1 MCLFFIFKRQKK
13 FATHPSLAMSY
24 GQPIG
29 VKRFAVVR
37 KITIFLEYHVV
48 SFDKPFA
55 PRSIYYL
62 FQFIQESHVN
72 NSTSGLECVKIQI
85 IFATVAASETFFFAN
100 SQPHLAVTSQTDQQ
114 MRSHSACAIRGSMQE
129 TELWNYRDD
138 YASKNHICIYDF

>member
-29 VKRFAVVR
+29 VKCFAVVR

-62 FQFIQESHVN
+62 FQFIQQSHVN

-85 IFATVAASETFFFAN
+85 IFATDAASETFFCKFTAASGCN
-100 SQPHLAVTSQTDQQ
+100 ESNGSADAKSFC
-114 MRSHSACAIRGSMQE
+114 MRDSREYARNRIM
-129 TELWNYRDD
+129 ELQR
-138 YASKNHICIYDF
+138 